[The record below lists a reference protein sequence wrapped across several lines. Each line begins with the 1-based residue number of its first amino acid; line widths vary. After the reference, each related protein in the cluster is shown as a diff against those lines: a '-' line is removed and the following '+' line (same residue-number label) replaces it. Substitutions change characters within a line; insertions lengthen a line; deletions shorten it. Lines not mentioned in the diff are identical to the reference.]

1 MIEAIPIVTRRVKD
15 IKVIITHTV
24 ENKNE
29 RNRLASVIIVN
40 WNGKDYLKTCLESLK
55 QQSYPNFEV
64 IVVDNGSI
72 DGSVEFLNRYYSAFV
87 KVIANKEN
95 LGFAGGNN
103 VGIGA
108 ARGKYLLLLNND
120 TEADK
125 KWIEELIR
133 IAEKNPEVGMCASK
147 IYSFYKRNVIDTAG
161 HLIYRD
167 GLNRGRGRLEE
178 DIGQYDIM
186 EEVFFPSGCA
196 ALYRKEMLEEI
207 GLFDKT
213 FFSYGDDTDIGLR
226 GRLAGWNCLY
236 VPTAVVY
243 HRYSGSTSAYS
254 PQKAFWVERNRV
266 WILIKYFP
274 LSMIL
279 MSPYYTFIRFLLQ
292 AYGVVAKKGAA
303 GRFVDEYSS
312 RMLIVV
318 LVKAYLSAIKHLP
331 EMIRKRKE
339 IKKLTKID
347 KKKFLLWLD
356 RFGIGVRELSLKE

>member
-1 MIEAIPIVTRRVKD
+1 MSYP
-15 IKVIITHTV
+15 
-24 ENKNE
+24 
-29 RNRLASVIIVN
+29 LASVIIVN
-40 WNGKDYLKTCLESLK
+40 WNGKDYLRTCLDSLK
-55 QQSYPNFEV
+55 VQSYPNFEV
-64 IVVDNGSI
+64 IVVDNGSS
-72 DGSVEFLNRYYSAFV
+72 DGSAEFLRQYYSTFV
-87 KVIANKEN
+87 TLITNREN
-95 LGFAGGNN
+95 AGFSGGNN
-103 VGIGA
+103 IGIGEA
-108 ARGKYLLLLNND
+108 KGRYILLLNND
-120 TEADK
+120 TEAAPG
-125 KWIEELIR
+125 WIENLVR
-133 IAEKNPEVGMCASK
+133 AAEMDIKIGMCASK
-147 IYSFYKRNVIDTAG
+147 VYSFYERNVIDTAG

-178 DIGQYDIM
+178 DVGQYDIM

-196 ALYRKEMLEEI
+196 ALYRKEMLDEI

-236 VPTAVVY
+236 VPTAIVY

-279 MSPYYTFIRFLLQ
+279 KSPFYTLIRFLLQ
-292 AYGVVAKKGAA
+292 TYGAITKKGAA
-303 GRFVDEYSS
+303 GRFVNEYSF

-318 LVKAYLSAIKHLP
+318 LIKAYLSAIKHLP